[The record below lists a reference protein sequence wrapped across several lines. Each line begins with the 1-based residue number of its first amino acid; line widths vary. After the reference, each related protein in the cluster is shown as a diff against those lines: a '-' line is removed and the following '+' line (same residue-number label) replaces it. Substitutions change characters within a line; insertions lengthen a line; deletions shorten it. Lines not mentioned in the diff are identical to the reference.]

1 MLQLFHSSCSIA
13 YNEYKDRNV
22 WTCDNCIRASNPLP
36 FASIDDENLLLT
48 LTGNDLAHEF
58 LTLHPSFT
66 IQSLL
71 DQLPGDKSD
80 ISDDFLTESISSKYY
95 TPSDFIRN
103 KFPKKAFSVMHINI
117 ASLQC
122 HIDDLRNLLKI
133 LGHTFDII
141 GISETRLNEDT
152 DPIIDITLDGYDFVE
167 TKTKAIYGGTG
178 IYIKNGI
185 NYELKK

>member
-1 MLQLFHSSCSIA
+1 M
-13 YNEYKDRNV
+13 R
-22 WTCDNCIRASNPLP
+22 T
-36 FASIDDENLLLT
+36 
-48 LTGNDLAHEF
+48 
-58 LTLHPSFT
+58 
-66 IQSLL
+66 
-71 DQLPGDKSD
+71 
-80 ISDDFLTESISSKYY
+80 
-95 TPSDFIRN
+95 
-103 KFPKKAFSVMHINI
+103 
-117 ASLQC
+117 
-122 HIDDLRNLLKI
+122 LLKI